1 MELFIATLF
10 LTFTGFG
17 NQAVA
22 FRGEAN
28 CYEAIRAPFVSR
40 NVQESKSKRRCMSRR
55 RKKRNTSVPVANS
68 TPKNETGPVT
78 SNPNRLE
85 IDPGDI
91 PPSQRPRDP
100 NVDDRTKIPE
110 SVSPDDMAP
119 HPKPAKQK
127 KRRP

>member
-1 MELFIATLF
+1 MGLLIATLF
-10 LTFTGFG
+10 LTFTPFG
-17 NQAVA
+17 NQKVVY
-22 FRGEAN
+22 RSEAN
-28 CYEAIRAPFVSR
+28 DLKAISAPFLGGY
-40 NVQESKSKRRCMSRR
+40 VQATKGQQRCTSRR
-55 RKKRNTSVPVANS
+55 RKTRNTSRPAANS
-68 TPKNETGPVT
+68 TSRNDNGPVT

-110 SVSPDDMAP
+110 SVSPDDMAQ

>member
-1 MELFIATLF
+1 MELFIATLL
-10 LTFTGFG
+10 LTLAAFG
-17 NQAVA
+17 NQAVVA
-22 FRGEAN
+22 RGEAN
-28 CYEAIRAPFVSR
+28 GLIPIRTSFVSR
-40 NVQESKSKRRCMSRR
+40 NDQETRSKQRRTSRR
-55 RKKRNTSVPVANS
+55 RRKRNPSMPAANS
-68 TPKNETGPVT
+68 TTKNDNGPVT

-119 HPKPAKQK
+119 HPKPTKQK
-127 KRRP
+127 KKRP